1 MVSFSF
7 TIWTYVL
14 GIFLFINIMSLFSKE
29 PQHLQLSGADV
40 IYYPEFLS
48 QLEASEYY
56 TTLYNDTPWRQ
67 DNIKVFGKVYPQPRL
82 TALYGNNNLP
92 YSYSNITMYP
102 LEFTF
107 ALSEI
112 KRKVETL
119 VKDKFTTCLLNLYR
133 DGKDSNGWH
142 SDDEKELGKNP
153 TIASVSLGASRVF
166 KFRDKKAK
174 SSVYSMLLE
183 PGSLLL
189 MKNATQHNWQ
199 HQVPKTSKNVEP
211 RINLTFRIVLG

>member
-1 MVSFSF
+1 
-7 TIWTYVL
+7 
-14 GIFLFINIMSLFSKE
+14 MSLFPKE
-29 PQHLQLSGADV
+29 PQHLHLPGADV

-48 QLEASEYY
+48 QSMASAYY
-56 TTLYNDTPWRQ
+56 TTLYHETPWQQ
-67 DNIKVFGKVYPQPRL
+67 DDIKVFGKVYPQPRL
-82 TALYGNNNLP
+82 TALYGNNKLP
-92 YSYSNITMYP
+92 YSYSNITMHP

-112 KRKVETL
+112 KNSVETL
-119 VKDKFTTCLLNLYR
+119 VKSEFTTCLLNLYR

-174 SSVYSMLLE
+174 SSVHSMLLE
-183 PGSLLL
+183 HGSLLL

-199 HQVPKTSKNVEP
+199 HQVPKTLKMVEP
-211 RINLTFRIVLG
+211 RINLTFRMVLG